1 MTYAEIEESV
11 IDALKGNVPGIRS
24 VEPYAGQ
31 LEDEIKELALRLP
44 AAFVVHG
51 GSAYT
56 WVDGA
61 VYREQAEVSVLLA
74 QRVTGR
80 REGPEPTVLDAV
92 LEALSHMTLGD
103 SAERLVP
110 VSSSLVFINRLVAVH
125 SLEFRAGFD
134 RVFKNL

>member
-1 MTYAEIEESV
+1 MTYAEIEKSV
-11 IDALKGNVPGIRS
+11 IDLLKGSVQVLRL
-24 VEPYAGQ
+24 VEPYSGQ

-44 AAFVVHG
+44 AAFIVHG

-80 REGPEPTVLDAV
+80 AGPGSTVLDAA
-92 LEALSHMTLGD
+92 LEALAHMPLGD

-110 VSSSLVFINRLVAVH
+110 VSSSLVFTNRLVAVH
-125 SLEFRAGFD
+125 SLDFMAGFD
-134 RVFKNL
+134 RVFRNL

>member
-1 MTYAEIEESV
+1 MTYADIEEAV
-11 IDALKGNVPGIRS
+11 MGALKESVPGLRS

-74 QRVTGR
+74 RRVTGR
-80 REGPEPTVLDAV
+80 PGPDPTVLDAV
-92 LEALSHMTLGD
+92 LEALARMPLGD

-110 VSSSLVFINRLVAVH
+110 VSSSLVFTNRLVSVH
-125 SLEFRAGFD
+125 SLEFAAGFD